1 MRHEVYP
8 SKAFVYTKC
17 DYTEYFAAR
26 AGKIADALNH
36 YEYVIATFKKFIAS
50 AGLNYFGAKS
60 TRNFREV
67 FDVEKK
73 SQQNDEHGNKY
84 LTSKNSPELKKAMD
98 KISSELLKRNKNLY
112 RRLANKN

>member
-17 DYTEYFAAR
+17 NYTEYFARR

-36 YEYVIATFKKFIAS
+36 YEYVIATFKKFIPT
-50 AGLNYFGAKS
+50 AGLNDFGAKS
-60 TRNFREV
+60 TQDFREV
-67 FDVEKK
+67 FDMEKK
-73 SQQNDEHGNKY
+73 SRQHDEHDNRY

-112 RRLANKN
+112 KRLANKC

>member
-36 YEYVIATFKKFIAS
+36 YEYVIATFKKIYS
-50 AGLNYFGAKS
+50 NCRIKLLW
-60 TRNFREV
+60 REV
-67 FDVEKK
+67 YKEFSGGV
-73 SQQNDEHGNKY
+73 
-84 LTSKNSPELKKAMD
+84 
-98 KISSELLKRNKNLY
+98 
-112 RRLANKN
+112 